1 MNRKWLIMMSVL
13 VTGGMLAGCSGG
25 AATGGTST
33 AKEPAA
39 GADKTPAK
47 AIKIEVARPGGNL
60 PKPEEDPLKQAID
73 KKLNVDFNMVMIGG
87 SDYKNQ
93 INVRLAAGNYPDVF
107 ELEPG
112 EIKSF
117 ADKGLLLDLTPYV
130 PKLKPV
136 LDFQG
141 KEDFERGFIGGKQYA
156 IGRDANLPFN
166 TFLIRK
172 DWLDKLG
179 LKAPGTLEEFKAV
192 AKAFTEQD
200 PDGNGKKDTIGLT
213 GFELDTFAPLFGS
226 FGVGSPGNLYLKNDK
241 LTDAMFDPMMKD
253 ALTYIKDLMDSGG
266 VDMEYITNK
275 NGLAIEKAYQGKAGI
290 IYTGWQSF
298 LRKDSEVK
306 WKGVN
311 PNAQWVQL
319 ASPKGPGGQFD
330 ASYDYGKA
338 PQYFVI
344 SKAVEKDPA
353 KLQKILDVFNYMAS
367 PEGLNLVS
375 YGIEGRHYKLNGGKV
390 EPTELMDTEGGYFS
404 IYQMA
409 GRKELEYLSTRFPYV
424 EKELKFT
431 NEQPR
436 IKILNSYIYNYPAG
450 FNKNDMDRFTKDEII
465 KFIHGK
471 RPLTEY
477 DQFLA
482 TLNSTFKNDAY
493 LEHAAKLLKEK
504 GILK

>member
-1 MNRKWLIMMSVL
+1 MDDYGVRARNR
-13 VTGGMLAGCSGG
+13 GMLAGCSGG
-25 AATGGTST
+25 APTGGTST

-226 FGVGSPGNLYLKNDK
+226 FGVGSPGNHYLKNDK
-241 LTDAMFDPMMKD
+241 LTDAMFDPLMKD

-319 ASPKGPGGQFD
+319 ASPKVREDNLMLPTIT
-330 ASYDYGKA
+330 AR
-338 PQYFVI
+338 
-344 SKAVEKDPA
+344 
-353 KLQKILDVFNYMAS
+353 LHNIL
-367 PEGLNLVS
+367 
-375 YGIEGRHYKLNGGKV
+375 
-390 EPTELMDTEGGYFS
+390 
-404 IYQMA
+404 
-409 GRKELEYLSTRFPYV
+409 
-424 EKELKFT
+424 
-431 NEQPR
+431 
-436 IKILNSYIYNYPAG
+436 
-450 FNKNDMDRFTKDEII
+450 
-465 KFIHGK
+465 
-471 RPLTEY
+471 
-477 DQFLA
+477 
-482 TLNSTFKNDAY
+482 
-493 LEHAAKLLKEK
+493 
-504 GILK
+504 